1 MSANLGSVATLV
13 GNPQNMIIGSLSGLS
28 FTGFSRSLLPAA
40 GLGLAIEYAVLRFGF
55 RAQLDAA
62 VIADALPESA
72 PTSAEAA
79 AETVAPDPTLPPV
92 SPPPARKR

>member
-1 MSANLGSVATLV
+1 MAVASPKTLRLKITGPV
-13 GNPQNMIIGSLSGLS
+13 AIHNRRPGAEFTVAADADGVPLDPLWRKRLADEARHGIG
-28 FTGFSRSLLPAA
+28 
-40 GLGLAIEYAVLRFGF
+40 AVT
-55 RAQLDAA
+55 

-79 AETVAPDPTLPPV
+79 AETVAPAPTLPPV